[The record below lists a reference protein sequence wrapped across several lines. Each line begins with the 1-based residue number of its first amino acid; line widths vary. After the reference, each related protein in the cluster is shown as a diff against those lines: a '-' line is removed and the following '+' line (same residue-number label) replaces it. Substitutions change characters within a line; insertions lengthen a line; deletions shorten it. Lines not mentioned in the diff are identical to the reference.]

1 MLRAPTISAEANEEA
16 WAESLRV
23 YNSAEEIFA
32 DPNIDVVIIAT
43 PDSHKDYILGALAR
57 TNTWSA
63 KTSGIELGGSS
74 GSDGS
79 GKTLSG
85 TFTIHQNRRWD
96 KDFQTA
102 KTIIETDA
110 IGRPYFVESR

>member
-1 MLRAPTISAEANEEA
+1 MGKWHFRAIKGRFEELDVTGAYDIRPEANEEA
-16 WAESLRV
+16 RAESLRV

-43 PDSHKDYILGALAR
+43 PNDSHKDYILGALAA
-57 TNTWSA
+57 NKHVVCEKPVVLS
-63 KTSGIELGGSS
+63 SEDSS

-85 TFTIHQNRRWD
+85 TFHNPS
-96 KDFQTA
+96 
-102 KTIIETDA
+102 EPPL
-110 IGRPYFVESR
+110 G